1 MSQRLFPLLLGAD
14 FERLPAP
21 CRRMHSP
28 RAPSTATGVAEVT
41 RGTGLLSRLVGGIA
55 RMPPA
60 ASSVPI
66 KVRFAPLAPGREVW
80 IREFGSSLFLSR
92 LSRQGDCLREWL
104 FPVELDFRLEGSETG
119 VVWHF
124 QRARLLGF
132 LPLPGPL
139 APRVIA
145 REWAEDGKYRFH
157 AEVSLPL
164 VGFVVRYTGWL
175 GPPEAGTI
183 KEG

>member
-28 RAPSTATGVAEVT
+28 RSPSSARGVARVT
-41 RGTGLLSRLVGGIA
+41 RGRGLLSRLVGAIA

-60 ASSVPI
+60 ADSVPI
-66 KVRFAPLAPGREVW
+66 RVYFAPRGPGQEVW
-80 IREFGSSLFLSR
+80 IREFGPRMFLSR
-92 LSRQGDCLREWL
+92 LSQRGTLLREFL
-104 FPVELDFRLEGSETG
+104 FPVQLDFRLEGSETG
-119 VVWHF
+119 VTWHLV
-124 QRARLLGF
+124 RASVLGV

-139 APRVIA
+139 APRVTA
-145 REWAEDGKYRFH
+145 REWAEDGKYRFL
-157 AEVSLPL
+157 AEVTLPI
-164 VGFVVRYTGWL
+164 VGFVVRYEGWL
-175 GPPEAGTI
+175 GPPETGTT